1 MNIGE
6 KIKQLRTRKLMT
18 QSELAGD
25 SVSRNMLSLI
35 ENGRATPSIQTL
47 EALAAKLKVTPAFL
61 IAEEDEQA
69 VLLKQAQMADIRI
82 AFSGKNFRISTDLCR
97 KLYADGLTRDD
108 EVDLIMAES
117 LFENAKEAL
126 LLDHVRVACHL
137 FDESVFY
144 AMRTI
149 YYTEHLIA
157 AAGLYFEYLG
167 MLSPSLMSENLD
179 AEAAPLAVG
188 VVPNGDIFCRYIRAI
203 LDGDCTEGLTL
214 LPSDPAYAHLL
225 AAHIRAKRNMRAG
238 DFEMAVGDLTDI
250 LHGEDILPGI
260 LLYHV
265 FGDMEEC
272 CQRLGNQKNARLYQ
286 DLKVSQF
293 EKLLS

>member
-47 EALAAKLKVTPAFL
+47 EAVAAKLKVTPAFL
-61 IAEEDEQA
+61 MAEEEEQA

-82 AFSGKNFRISTDLCR
+82 AFSGKNFRISADLCR
-97 KLYADGLTRDD
+97 KLYAAGLTRDD

-126 LLDHVRVACHL
+126 LSDHVRVACHL
-137 FDESVFY
+137 FDESGFY

-157 AAGLYFEYLG
+157 AAWLYFEYLG
-167 MLSPSLMSENLD
+167 MISPSLMSENLD
-179 AEAAPLAVG
+179 AEATPVSLGAV
-188 VVPNGDIFCRYIRAI
+188 PSSDIFCRYMGEI
-203 LDGDCTEGLTL
+203 LDGEYSDELKI
-214 LPSDPAYAHLL
+214 LPSDPAYSHLL
-225 AAHIRAKRNMRAG
+225 AAHVRAKRYMRAG
-238 DFEMAVGDLTDI
+238 DFEMAVGELTDI

-272 CQRLGNQKNARLYQ
+272 CQRLGNHKNARLYR